1 MNLWETSETS
11 SIQSRL
17 QGPMQA
23 GPWIQIVLCAVELN
37 VAESC
42 WTNEI
47 HLFRYYS
54 LFGPLGRCGEFA
66 RGKGFLEWAF
76 GIAQWLCLDGPVR
89 TLLHD
94 IILSSG
100 WDDQLWTP
108 ERNFKNSLEF
118 WLGAMCFYILHVNS
132 WTRFCCEQFQGEAQF
147 SRTAWHLRVGRL
159 VKTLLEFQS
168 FNEFQYCQVVP
179 SKMIS

>member
-76 GIAQWLCLDGPVR
+76 GIARWLCLDGPVR

-94 IILSSG
+94 IIPSWG
-100 WDDQLWTP
+100 WDDQKEILKTVLNFGWVPCVFTLYISTLGPDFVVSNFKEKHSSP
-108 ERNFKNSLEF
+108 ERHGTWGLADWSKHC
-118 WLGAMCFYILHVNS
+118 W
-132 WTRFCCEQFQGEAQF
+132 
-147 SRTAWHLRVGRL
+147 
-159 VKTLLEFQS
+159 S
-168 FNEFQYCQVVP
+168 FNHSSIAKLYHQKWYHNLA
-179 SKMIS
+179 